1 MFKGMRGRLV
11 LRVGFLLVVLFILTV
26 GIVAFF
32 FRESVINSSK
42 ENAMTVAEIVRDTLT
57 SYMVL
62 GVIDK
67 RDLFLQQ
74 IRETHGLEYVRIIR
88 GEAVKRQFGKGRD
101 EEEPADPLE
110 MEVLETGK
118 IKSLLLEDRSN
129 VVYKLVIPYK
139 ASSTGQV
146 NCLQCHRVKEGE
158 VLGAISLA
166 IDLTEKRDEAL
177 ILLGT
182 YTITAGAIF
191 AGLFLVI
198 VKYFEP
204 YRRLFNDIKR
214 VLNNFKEGNFRH
226 TVKTEL
232 DDEAGEIA
240 EVVNR
245 VGEQLN
251 SILNSVREK
260 VSMLIGYDVMETENA
275 LKDTEKIV
283 DELVKISHF
292 KRTIEQ
298 DIKKADI
305 YERIETVLAD
315 YMSLDKFSIYEV
327 DERKNS
333 MHVITVH
340 GESMWC
346 SNIILEDANECRAK
360 RTGEDVDS
368 QEFPCICPRFAHND
382 LCSTSGIQY
391 YCIPVNIGGKVGS
404 VVQIV
409 YEKDMDIFVRMLI
422 PYIKGYL
429 QEASPVLE
437 SKSLMELLQQ
447 QSYIDQLT
455 GLYNRRF
462 LDEIADKISAQVK
475 RRGTSLGIL
484 MIDID
489 YFKQINDK
497 YGHDVGDRVLKEI
510 AGVIKSSVREADYV
524 IRFGGEEILVLL
536 VDVREGTAKKV
547 AEKIRRSIENKVI
560 EISGGVIKKTV
571 SIGVSEFPK
580 DCDGK
585 FWQCIKF
592 ADVALY
598 RAKEEGRNRV
608 VRFSPEM
615 WSGEEY

>member
-1 MFKGMRGRLV
+1 MFKGMRGRLI
-11 LRVGFLLVVLFILTV
+11 LKTGLLLLVLFVLTV

-62 GVIDK
+62 GVIDR

-74 IRETHGLEYVRIIR
+74 IKETHGLEYVRVIR
-88 GEAVKRQFGKGRD
+88 GEAVKKQFGKGMD
-101 EEEPADPLE
+101 EEEPKNPLE
-110 MEVLETGK
+110 KEVLKTGK
-118 IKSLLLEDRSN
+118 IKNLLLEDRDR
-129 VVYKLVIPYK
+129 VVYQLVIPYK
-139 ASSTGQV
+139 ATSTGRV
-146 NCLQCHRVKEGE
+146 NCLQCHQVKEGE
-158 VLGAISLA
+158 VLGAVSLA
-166 IDLTEKRDEAL
+166 MDLTEKRNEAL
-177 ILLGT
+177 LLLGV
-182 YTITAGAIF
+182 YTATAGGIF
-191 AGLFLVI
+191 VVLFIVI
-198 VKYFEP
+198 VRYFEP
-204 YRRLFNDIKR
+204 YRKLFNDVKR
-214 VLNNFKEGNFRH
+214 VLNNFKEGNFRD
-226 TVKTEL
+226 TVETEL

-251 SILNSVREK
+251 SMLNRIREK
-260 VSMLIGYDVMETENA
+260 VSMLIGYNVMETENA

-333 MHVITVH
+333 MHVVTVH

-368 QEFPCICPRFAHND
+368 LEFPCICPRFAHND
-382 LCSTSGIQY
+382 LCLTSGLQY

-409 YEKDMDIFVRMLI
+409 YEKDMDVFVRMLI

-462 LDEIADKISAQVK
+462 LDEIADKLSAQVK

-510 AGVIKSSVREADYV
+510 ASIIKSSVREADYV

-547 AEKIRRSIENKVI
+547 AEKIRRAIENKVI

-608 VRFSPEM
+608 VRFTPEM

>member
-1 MFKGMRGRLV
+1 MFRGMRGRLV
-11 LRVGFLLVVLFILTV
+11 LKTGALLLVLFLLTV
-26 GIVAFF
+26 SIVAFF
-32 FRESVINSSK
+32 FRKSVIESS
-42 ENAMTVAEIVRDTLT
+42 EETALTIAELVRDALT

-67 RDLFLQQ
+67 RDLLLQ
-74 IRETHGLEYVRIIR
+74 ETEKTHGLEYIRIVR
-88 GEAVKRQFGKGRD
+88 GPAVSRQFGEGMRK
-101 EEEPADPLE
+101 EEAIDPLE
-110 MEVLETGK
+110 KEVLKTGK
-118 IKSLLLEDRSN
+118 LKNLLIEDKKR
-129 VVYKLVIPYK
+129 VIYRLVMPYK
-139 ASSTGQV
+139 ATSTGRI
-146 NCLQCHRVKEGE
+146 NCLQCHKVREGE
-158 VLGAISLA
+158 VLGAVSLA
-166 IDLTEKRDEAL
+166 VDLTEKRNEAL
-177 ILLGT
+177 FMLGL
-182 YTITAGAIF
+182 YTATAGSVF
-191 AGLFLVI
+191 VLLFVVI
-198 VKYFEP
+198 VRYFEP
-204 YRRLFNDIKR
+204 YRRLFKDMKR
-214 VLNNFKEGNFRH
+214 VLNRFKEGNFRERVE
-226 TVKTEL
+226 TKL
-232 DDEAGEIA
+232 SDEAGELA
-240 EVVNR
+240 QVLNK
-245 VGEQLN
+245 VGQQLN
-251 SILNSVREK
+251 AILTNIREK
-260 VSMLIGYDVMETENA
+260 VSMLIGYNVMETENA

-283 DELVKISHF
+283 EELVKISHF

-305 YERIETVLAD
+305 YERIETILAD
-315 YMSLDKFSIYEV
+315 YMSLDKFSIYEI
-327 DERKNS
+327 DERRNA
-333 MHVITVH
+333 MQVITVH

-368 QEFPCICPRFAHND
+368 QEFPCICPRFAHNE
-382 LCSTSGIQY
+382 LCSTHGIQY

-462 LDEIADKISAQVK
+462 LEEIADKLSAQVK

-489 YFKQINDK
+489 YFKQVNDK

-510 AGVIKSSVREADYV
+510 AQVVKSNVREADYV

-536 VDVREGTAKKV
+536 VDIREGTAEKV
-547 AEKIRRSIENKVI
+547 AEKIRRAVEGKVI
-560 EISGGVIKKTV
+560 EVSGGVLKKTV

-580 DCDGK
+580 DCEGK

-608 VRFSPEM
+608 VRFEPDM

>member
-1 MFKGMRGRLV
+1 MFRGMRGRLV
-11 LRVGFLLVVLFILTV
+11 LKTGALLLVLFLLTV
-26 GIVAFF
+26 SIVAFF
-32 FRESVINSSK
+32 FRKSVIESS
-42 ENAMTVAEIVRDTLT
+42 EETALTIAELVRDALT

-67 RDLFLQQ
+67 RDLLLQE
-74 IRETHGLEYVRIIR
+74 IEKTHGLEYIRIVR
-88 GEAVKRQFGKGRD
+88 GPAVSRQFGEGMRK
-101 EEEPADPLE
+101 EEAIDPLE
-110 MEVLETGK
+110 KEVLKTGK
-118 IKSLLLEDRSN
+118 LKNLLIEDKKR
-129 VVYKLVIPYK
+129 VIYRLVMPYK
-139 ASSTGQV
+139 ATSTGRI
-146 NCLQCHRVKEGE
+146 NCLQCHKVREGE
-158 VLGAISLA
+158 VLGAVSLA
-166 IDLTEKRDEAL
+166 VDLTEKRNEAL
-177 ILLGT
+177 FMLGL
-182 YTITAGAIF
+182 YTATAGSVF
-191 AGLFLVI
+191 VLLFVVI
-198 VKYFEP
+198 VRYFEP
-204 YRRLFNDIKR
+204 YRRLFKDMKR
-214 VLNNFKEGNFRH
+214 VLNRFKEGNFRERVE
-226 TVKTEL
+226 TKL
-232 DDEAGEIA
+232 SDEAGELA
-240 EVVNR
+240 QVLNK
-245 VGEQLN
+245 VGQQLN
-251 SILNSVREK
+251 AILTNIREK
-260 VSMLIGYDVMETENA
+260 VSMLIGYNVMETENA

-283 DELVKISHF
+283 EELVKISHF

-305 YERIETVLAD
+305 YERIETILAD
-315 YMSLDKFSIYEV
+315 YMSLDKFSIYEI
-327 DERKNS
+327 DERRNA
-333 MHVITVH
+333 MQVITVH

-368 QEFPCICPRFAHND
+368 QEFPCICPRFAHNE
-382 LCSTSGIQY
+382 LCSTHGIQY

-462 LDEIADKISAQVK
+462 LEEIADKLSAQVK

-489 YFKQINDK
+489 YFKQVNDK

-510 AGVIKSSVREADYV
+510 AQVVKSNVREADYV

-536 VDVREGTAKKV
+536 VDIREGTAEKV
-547 AEKIRRSIENKVI
+547 AEKIRRAVEGKVI
-560 EISGGVIKKTV
+560 EVSGGVLKKTV

-580 DCDGK
+580 DCEGK

-608 VRFSPEM
+608 VRFEPDM

>member
-1 MFKGMRGRLV
+1 MFKGMRGRLI
-11 LRVGFLLVVLFILTV
+11 LKTGLLLLVLFVLTV

-62 GVIDK
+62 GVIDR

-74 IRETHGLEYVRIIR
+74 IKETHGLEYVRVIR
-88 GEAVKRQFGKGRD
+88 GEAVKKQFGKGMD
-101 EEEPADPLE
+101 EEEPKNPLE
-110 MEVLETGK
+110 KEVLKTGK
-118 IKSLLLEDRSN
+118 IKSLLLEDRDR
-129 VVYKLVIPYK
+129 VVYQLVIPYK
-139 ASSTGQV
+139 ATSTGRV
-146 NCLQCHRVKEGE
+146 NCLQCHQVKEGE
-158 VLGAISLA
+158 VLGAVSLA
-166 IDLTEKRDEAL
+166 MDLTEKRNEAL
-177 ILLGT
+177 LLLGV
-182 YTITAGAIF
+182 YTATAGGIF
-191 AGLFLVI
+191 VVLFVVI
-198 VKYFEP
+198 VRYFEP
-204 YRRLFNDIKR
+204 YRKLFNDVKR
-214 VLNNFKEGNFRH
+214 VLNNFKEGNFRD
-226 TVKTEL
+226 TVETEL
-232 DDEAGEIA
+232 NDEAGEIA

-251 SILNSVREK
+251 SMLNRIREK

-333 MHVITVH
+333 MHVVTVH

-368 QEFPCICPRFAHND
+368 LEFPCICPRFAHND
-382 LCSTSGIQY
+382 LCLTSGLQY

-409 YEKDMDIFVRMLI
+409 YEKDMDVFVRMLI

-462 LDEIADKISAQVK
+462 LDEIADKLSAQVK

-510 AGVIKSSVREADYV
+510 ASVIKSSVREADYV

-536 VDVREGTAKKV
+536 VDVKEGTAKKV
-547 AEKIRRSIENKVI
+547 AEKIRRAIENKVI

-608 VRFSPEM
+608 VRFTPEM

>member
-1 MFKGMRGRLV
+1 MFRGMRGRLI
-11 LRVGFLLVVLFILTV
+11 LKTGALLLALFVITV

-32 FRESVINSSK
+32 FRQNVIENSK
-42 ENAMTVAEIVRDTLT
+42 ENAFTIAELVRDTLT

-62 GVIDK
+62 GVIDR
-67 RDLFLQQ
+67 RDLFLEQ
-74 IRETHGLEYVRIIR
+74 IKETHGLEYVRVIR
-88 GEAVKRQFGKGRD
+88 GKAVQRQFGKGMD
-101 EEEPADPLE
+101 VEQPADELE
-110 MEVLETGK
+110 REVLDTGK
-118 IKSLLLEDRSN
+118 VRSLLLEDRDR
-129 VVYKLVIPYK
+129 VLYRLVIPYR
-139 ASSTGQV
+139 ATSTGRV
-146 NCLQCHRVKEGE
+146 NCLQCHKVKEGE
-158 VLGAISLA
+158 ILGAVSLA
-166 IDLTEKRDEAL
+166 VDLTEKRREAL
-177 ILLGT
+177 TLLGL
-182 YTITAGAIF
+182 YTLTAGGIF
-191 AGLFLVI
+191 ALLFFVV
-198 VKYFEP
+198 VKHFEP
-204 YRRLFNDIKR
+204 YRKLFEDMKR
-214 VLNNFKEGNFRH
+214 VLNNFKEGNFRERVE
-226 TVKTEL
+226 TQLK
-232 DDEAGEIA
+232 DEAGELA
-240 EVVNR
+240 QVLNR
-245 VGEQLN
+245 VGEQLHY
-251 SILNSVREK
+251 ILTDIREK
-260 VSMLIGYDVMETENA
+260 VSMLIGYNVMETQNA

-283 DELVKISHF
+283 EELVKISNF

-298 DIKKADI
+298 DVSKADI

-327 DERKNS
+327 DERKNA
-333 MHVITVH
+333 MRVITVH

-368 QEFPCICPRFAHND
+368 DEFPCICPRFAHND

-391 YCIPVNIGGKVGS
+391 YCIPVNVGGRVGS
-404 VVQIV
+404 IVQIV
-409 YEKDMDIFVRMLI
+409 YERDMDIFVRMLI

-462 LDEIADKISAQVK
+462 LDEIADKLAAQVK

-510 AGVIKSSVREADYV
+510 ANVVKNNVRESDYV
-524 IRFGGEEILVLL
+524 VRFGGEEILVLL
-536 VDVREGTAKKV
+536 VDVKEGTAKKV
-547 AEKIRRSIENKVI
+547 AEKIRRAVENKVI
-560 EISGGVIKKTV
+560 EFSGGVIKKTV
-571 SIGVSEFPK
+571 SIGVSEFPE

>member
-11 LRVGFLLVVLFILTV
+11 LKTGFLLLVLFVLTV

-74 IRETHGLEYVRIIR
+74 IKETHGLEYVRVIR
-88 GEAVKRQFGKGRD
+88 GEAVKKQFGKGMD
-101 EEEPADPLE
+101 EEEPENPLE
-110 MEVLETGK
+110 KEVLQTGK
-118 IKSLLLEDRSN
+118 IKSLLLEDRDR
-129 VVYKLVIPYK
+129 VVYQLVIPYK
-139 ASSTGQV
+139 ATSTGRV

-158 VLGAISLA
+158 VLGAVSLA
-166 IDLTEKRDEAL
+166 MDLTEKRNEAF
-177 ILLGT
+177 LLLSV
-182 YTITAGAIF
+182 YTATAGGIF
-191 AGLFLVI
+191 VVLFIVI
-198 VKYFEP
+198 VRYFEP
-204 YRRLFNDIKR
+204 YRKLFNDVKR
-214 VLNNFKEGNFRH
+214 VLNNFKEGNFRD
-226 TVKTEL
+226 TVETEL

-240 EVVNR
+240 GVVNR

-251 SILNSVREK
+251 SMLNRIREK

-333 MHVITVH
+333 MHVVTVH

-368 QEFPCICPRFAHND
+368 LEFPCICPRFAHND

-409 YEKDMDIFVRMLI
+409 YEKDMDVFVRMLI

-462 LDEIADKISAQVK
+462 LDEIADKLSAQVK

-510 AGVIKSSVREADYV
+510 ASVIKGSVREADYV

-547 AEKIRRSIENKVI
+547 AEKIRRAIENKVI

-608 VRFSPEM
+608 VRFTPEM